1 MEEKNNI
8 IINQVDPSTFE
19 YQQYTDKD
27 NALIASSKL
36 DTTFT
41 SSIDY
46 IEYYA
51 YGEDQSLIF
60 PAPGD
65 NVYQNKNYKVIDGDV
80 LIYPSQDLED
90 LGYEEGSFFST
101 YNFYRKRLGSSPE
114 VNYYIDEIS
123 GDRTE
128 LRLKSNVIE
137 NNIIV
142 TSSLDF
148 IQYRT
153 DAEYFADFLLNF
165 GSDQQVICN
174 NIDLDNTD
182 DDNPSVLVKLYDP
195 LPETFELKDEF
206 WVVEEI
212 SSPQAYN
219 VVFPEIEFIPN
230 DFQLISGPNYSIQ
243 ITQQSGEASQGDS
256 VFGTT
261 NVESTAPQ
269 GSSVNVSEDDDGY
282 CSFDV
287 SAGAEE
293 FLNEFGGNAIKSPFQ
308 DGHYIYTV
316 IAGGGS
322 GQSSYSPILYV
333 ADLESPANF
342 KKKLQP

>member
-182 DDNPSVLVKLYDP
+182 DENPSVLVKLYEP
-195 LPETFELKDEF
+195 LPETFELKDEL

-243 ITQQSGEASQGDS
+243 ITQQSGEASQE
-256 VFGTT
+256 F
-261 NVESTAPQ
+261 
-269 GSSVNVSEDDDGY
+269 
-282 CSFDV
+282 SFDTLIE
-287 SAGAEE
+287 SD
-293 FLNEFGGNAIKSPFQ
+293 L
-308 DGHYIYTV
+308 T
-316 IAGGGS
+316 
-322 GQSSYSPILYV
+322 SSYQQLKNVLDRKEINISVDYTDYNNFIYFSSAFSILDN
-333 ADLESPANF
+333 ADRRAHV
-342 KKKLQP
+342 